1 MKTFLVNLI
10 SKKVFFNAAK
20 GHIFI
25 DSSAFHFIRINEGI
39 FEVWV
44 KEHRFDQTFDDEL
57 RGSRKEESSK
67 QAPLF
72 ESSSNNQGE
81 ELFQKMLDTL
91 QNSELKLNKLAFD
104 KIFLS
109 ARSYFRF
116 GYINSDSTLLL
127 DPRAL
132 NGFHTD
138 QMAQNRDKSVDD
150 RTKISLELSNDDMT
164 GLHFIFPSEDEIAA
178 FAGELSNFPKVI
190 EIEAYEPTISIV
202 HLRNDSSSLGGSIV
216 SVGAPLEGS
225 RPSQGPKAL
234 IKEFCRFYQLRSLMA
249 PIQYRET
256 GALVNSNG
264 LVYFSESIKQSL
276 KSERTVEAEPLLCT
290 SCLLMVR
297 GIY

>member
-1 MKTFLVNLI
+1 
-10 SKKVFFNAAK
+10 
-20 GHIFI
+20 
-25 DSSAFHFIRINEGI
+25 
-39 FEVWV
+39 
-44 KEHRFDQTFDDEL
+44 
-57 RGSRKEESSK
+57 
-67 QAPLF
+67 
-72 ESSSNNQGE
+72 
-81 ELFQKMLDTL
+81 MLDTL
-91 QNSELKLNKLAFD
+91 QNSELKLNELAFD

-138 QMAQNRDKSVDD
+138 QLAQSRDKSIDD
-150 RTKISLELSNDDMT
+150 RTKVSLELSNDDMT
-164 GLHFIFPSEDEIAA
+164 GLHFVFPSEDEIAA
-178 FAGELSNFPKVI
+178 FAGELTNFPKVM
-190 EIEAYEPTISIV
+190 EIEAYEPTLSTV

-216 SVGAPLEGS
+216 SVDVPLKGS

-234 IKEFCRFYQLRSLMA
+234 IKEFCRFYQLRPLMA

-276 KSERTVEAEPLLCT
+276 RSERTVEAEPLLCT

-297 GIY
+297 KFIFC